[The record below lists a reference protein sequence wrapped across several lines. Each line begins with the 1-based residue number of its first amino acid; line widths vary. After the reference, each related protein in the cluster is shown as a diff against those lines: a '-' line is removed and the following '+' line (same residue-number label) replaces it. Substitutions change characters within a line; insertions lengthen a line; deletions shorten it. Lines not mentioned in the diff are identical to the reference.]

1 MIGLR
6 SSTSFG
12 VPCLINTSTAARSSL
27 LFVLCKYNYSGDNV
41 GKNRGPKSTHERRI
55 SSAAA
60 GPGSNEI
67 DQIMAKYSA
76 NGEGSRRS
84 DKERFAIKQRLVSAD
99 KAGAVYG
106 NETGMGNGVFAMLL
120 LNFVLHGIA
129 YFWSPPWI
137 QSLALSH
144 WHPKPWQFVTAAFVH
159 ANWEHL
165 FGNAF
170 SLLVFGRMVEEEEGA
185 LGLWLTYLVCGVSG
199 NVASYISSPGSASLS
214 LGASSAVFGLFIVG
228 VLTKMRPSIKRLM
241 EAAILGSYVVKQV
254 LQEVHI
260 VASGKSMAA
269 GGMSVGHWAHL
280 GGAAAGVVLVLLLSR
295 LPPVD

>member
-1 MIGLR
+1 MVALKG
-6 SSTSFG
+6 TSCG
-12 VPCLINTSTAARSSL
+12 VQCLIDLAPKYRTFT
-27 LFVLCKYNYSGDNV
+27 VLCKYNSI
-41 GKNRGPKSTHERRI
+41 GKRGAKLTRGEGSRTQESKRARAFDG
-55 SSAAA
+55 SS
-60 GPGSNEI
+60 SNEI

-76 NGEGSRRS
+76 TAGGSS
-84 DKERFAIKQRLVSAD
+84 KDKNALLMKERVASGNNASAI
-99 KAGAVYG
+99 YG
-106 NETGMGNGVFAMLL
+106 NNNAGMGNGVFAMLL

-170 SLLVFGRMVEEEEGA
+170 SLLVFGRMVEEEEGP

-199 NVASYISSPGSASLS
+199 NLASYLSSPGSASLS

-228 VLTKMRPSIKRLM
+228 VLTKLRPSIKRLM

-254 LQEVHI
+254 LQEVHV
-260 VASGKSMAA
+260 VASGKTMAA

>member
-1 MIGLR
+1 MVALKG
-6 SSTSFG
+6 TSCG
-12 VPCLINTSTAARSSL
+12 VQCLIDLAPKYRNFS
-27 LFVLCKYNYSGDNV
+27 VLCKYNSIG
-41 GKNRGPKSTHERRI
+41 NRGAKLTRGEGSRTQESQRARAFDG
-55 SSAAA
+55 SS
-60 GPGSNEI
+60 SNEI

-76 NGEGSRRS
+76 TAGGSS
-84 DKERFAIKQRLVSAD
+84 KDKNALLMKERVASGNNASAI
-99 KAGAVYG
+99 YG
-106 NETGMGNGVFAMLL
+106 NNNAGMGNGVFAMLL

-170 SLLVFGRMVEEEEGA
+170 SLLVFGRMVEEEEGP

-199 NVASYISSPGSASLS
+199 NLASYLSSPGSASLS

-228 VLTKMRPSIKRLM
+228 VLTKLRPSIKRLM

-254 LQEVHI
+254 LQEVHV
-260 VASGKSMAA
+260 VASGKTMAA

>member
-1 MIGLR
+1 M
-6 SSTSFG
+6 
-12 VPCLINTSTAARSSL
+12 
-27 LFVLCKYNYSGDNV
+27 
-41 GKNRGPKSTHERRI
+41 
-55 SSAAA
+55 
-60 GPGSNEI
+60 
-67 DQIMAKYSA
+67 DQIMAKYNSR
-76 NGEGSRRS
+76 NGEGNVNS
-84 DKERFAIKQRLVSAD
+84 DKDRFAIKQRVVSAD
-99 KAGAVYG
+99 KAGSMYG
-106 NETGMGNGVFAMLL
+106 TETGMGNGVFAMLL

-129 YFWSPPWI
+129 YFWSPPWM

-269 GGMSVGHWAHL
+269 GGMGVGHWAHL
-280 GGAAAGVVLVLLLSR
+280 GGAAAGVLLVLLLSR

>member
-1 MIGLR
+1 MIALKR
-6 SSTSFG
+6 TSCG
-12 VPCLINTSTAARSSL
+12 VPGSINLAPRYKACT
-27 LFVLCKYNYSGDNV
+27 VLCKYNSIGE
-41 GKNRGPKSTHERRI
+41 RGAKLTTHSKESKRAR
-55 SSAAA
+55 ATA
-60 GPGSNEI
+60 GSGSNEI
-67 DQIMAKYSA
+67 DQIIAKYSD
-76 NGEGSRRS
+76 N
-84 DKERFAIKQRLVSAD
+84 
-99 KAGAVYG
+99 AGAGSKDRDGVVMKRREEVASGNNASAIYG
-106 NETGMGNGVFAMLL
+106 NNAGMGNGVFAMLL

-129 YFWSPPWI
+129 YFWSPTWI

-199 NVASYISSPGSASLS
+199 NLASYLSSPGSASLS

-228 VLTKMRPSIKRLM
+228 VLTKLRPSIKRLM

-254 LQEVHI
+254 LQEVHV
-260 VASGKSMAA
+260 VASGKTMAA

-295 LPPVD
+295 LPPVE